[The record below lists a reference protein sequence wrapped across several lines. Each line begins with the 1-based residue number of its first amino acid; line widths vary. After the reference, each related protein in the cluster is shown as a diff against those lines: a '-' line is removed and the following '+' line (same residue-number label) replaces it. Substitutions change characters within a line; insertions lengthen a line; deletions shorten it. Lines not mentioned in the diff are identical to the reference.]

1 MTQEYDIKGI
11 IEKILALK
19 SIAME
24 LKEISGGVPS
34 IDRNVERILSSIRL
48 LELDI
53 TDVSEILNE

>member
-11 IEKILALK
+11 IEKILVLK
-19 SIAME
+19 KIAME

-53 TDVSEILNE
+53 IDVNEILGE

>member
-1 MTQEYDIKGI
+1 MTQEYDINGI

-19 SIAME
+19 NIAME